1 MAITVRRLDDVVDPS
16 MREAFDEFKKKNPTV
31 DDYLVVERDG
41 QRKIVKGSEA
51 GFSTLGAISANLI
64 RSLPSSAATY
74 LTTAGLGA
82 LMTPAGAAGGSTAPG
97 AGTVAGGALG
107 AGAALGGGILA
118 GVGTELLT
126 QKAMENFKPDWAEK
140 FAITEKTHP
149 WASTI
154 GRMSSGYPLAL
165 NNPMALGALA
175 KVAAKLK
182 GTSALKEGAKL
193 LGKPAAINAALEAGM
208 QGVTEGLPESKE
220 DALNRIGR
228 IGLAALTG
236 VTQMTPTKWGEAL
249 SRTGVRVVGK
259 APKAPTITKEGALKV
274 YQDLVAAEKAGT
286 LGDPEVA
293 KSFNTRLGNDLPIE
307 ENLLRA
313 KLRLDAIARGE
324 TAQAKKE
331 MKEAT
336 KEPGETLKATND
348 LLAKANDADNEI
360 AKIQEQLK
368 AIPPTETDLLNRTQL
383 ALKKAQDEAASI
395 RRTALEN
402 LAKKYPSSM
411 EVGFP
416 DREARW
422 QGAGPIRPQD
432 VVEGEIVP
440 PPPQIEAQGVP
451 PVTEIG
457 APPVR
462 RAIPSSVLPSVRIG
476 EGSPV
481 TSTLESPIMTPPPR
495 EVAGLLPEGQLPQAQ
510 RMASTLEA
518 GAPEMYGAG
527 ARAPLPEKFPAPEGA
542 LLDNLK
548 RARKQDTQTRYS
560 GPGTFPAVRKWLA
573 DFAPGM
579 KGPELYQRR
588 GRMGEPLGS
597 TALNQL
603 KFHRPFGLDVN
614 DKGELPLGNLVDR
627 MNNVI
632 PPDEVEWYKAQGL
645 EKFLGSQRSDVSAKD
660 FEEWKARMGD
670 EADTESFVKWRDRE
684 GGKISV
690 DKLRAWMESVAPK
703 VRVSEFGGS
712 VSKDRIEYNELR
724 HGLESLEGNANLLA
738 REIDR
743 RPWSQDDVP
752 TIMRDIQSAMI
763 ADVDSKRLTRMLEL
777 KLKLQE
783 APDQPS
789 AQWQSVTA
797 KPKEWLDSHGYTEL
811 SVDVPGETQFSG
823 QHRPFP
829 NNTVGHS
836 RGWWITGKELKEFN
850 PNRVMPD
857 DAKVFWIEEVQSDWA
872 QQKRELDKKLAKEG
886 RAPSEEM
893 VADNPLLPHSNR
905 ITLKATIKHA
915 LDAGAD
921 AVVISDPE
929 TVMMTEQHDV
939 AASMVRR
946 LQPEEVLSVLSNRVQ
961 PVDSNRLMSD
971 MYGADWQKGTYVR
984 VNPKGEDLV
993 LRIDKPEVNT
1003 SGGRSKELASEL
1015 YAAGY
1020 GSKEGTYI
1028 PQEEGMRLN
1037 YGKELPKIMRELT
1050 GVQGEPI
1057 SGGVHEKA
1065 IHHRDTWTRE
1075 EGMMANDGYAV
1086 GTPVMRDNLIFK
1098 NPDGTPKTDASGLV
1112 YDLRKVKQMASE
1124 GANFSLLGNDKSFY
1138 GGLPPHIVRDAAR
1151 YVLKAPDWAIK
1162 FLYQGTAGP
1171 NGLKGT
1177 MPLLDRVRN
1186 LGPEGAYIAD
1196 KQLDLDATAQR
1207 IANRGISGYS
1217 EAFKGLTKNE
1227 MARVE
1232 RYLYDMDDIG
1242 DSSVVLTPKEQAA
1255 ADKMRDTYQ
1264 YLREEQLI
1272 DGPLIN
1278 GREAMINPD
1287 KVPHLMDRTAYNIL
1301 HNQRPGMEQ
1310 YDQLY
1315 NDWIARQMR
1324 KLNITAEEADANFK
1338 EFMTAGSLMDASN
1351 PSGAEYAAV
1360 RQAEG
1365 IGLPE
1370 SWRAPLTAALNSH
1383 AIRTAKDLSWYR
1395 NFQKDPMAA
1404 KILGIKDDGRVR
1416 EYDWT
1421 SPEFAALNDTV
1432 SLANNTAVRQYI
1444 AEYNL
1449 HKSYRPNIFDRWTS
1463 LGNSMLIG
1471 PKSAIR
1477 DLMSTHGH
1485 LAELMPGE
1493 DMPLMVQAWKNVI
1506 KGKMGSG
1513 ENIGKRMEQVGA
1525 MASGDRAIEFQAP
1538 FDPDSIMVRLAHWN
1552 RVASGRDLIEKTA
1565 RQFAFETGRL
1575 VANSRLAAD
1584 DVGFFQ
1590 KMKIADW
1597 KTMKPEELM
1606 DKVGMKFVEGSQGKY
1621 GVSGLPPGLLNSADN
1636 ALLRTFLNLQ
1646 RWGVERFNNW
1656 YKLAWRPAVDKGEF
1670 GPLLRGI
1677 LGNLASAGALRWLEE
1692 ELFNAKPNELTWKEW
1707 LKADDKETAYTVFNK
1722 LQVAGYGGILSGLIS
1737 MPIKAAYGEKL
1748 YGLAEGGG
1756 PGLSALADVGHRLA
1770 QFTDGVVSGRME
1782 FWPAVGALADAV
1794 GRDRMQF
1801 YRLMAARDERSLGN
1815 REERIYRRQMGLN
1828 RYMEPP
1834 KDNPFD
1840 AAYALRKARTV
1851 PEIEKALPAVESAYR
1866 RTGQLPQMRTPLR
1879 QVERDDGRPN
1889 FYQWLSSI
1897 QGVPAAETQW
1907 QTDLAG
1913 DQVTQAKRMA
1923 LEELRRKVAIS
1934 VGPP

>member
-1 MAITVRRLDDVVDPS
+1 M
-16 MREAFDEFKKKNPTV
+16 
-31 DDYLVVERDG
+31 
-41 QRKIVKGSEA
+41 
-51 GFSTLGAISANLI
+51 
-64 RSLPSSAATY
+64 
-74 LTTAGLGA
+74 
-82 LMTPAGAAGGSTAPG
+82 
-97 AGTVAGGALG
+97 
-107 AGAALGGGILA
+107 
-118 GVGTELLT
+118 
-126 QKAMENFKPDWAEK
+126 
-140 FAITEKTHP
+140 
-149 WASTI
+149 
-154 GRMSSGYPLAL
+154 
-165 NNPMALGALA
+165 
-175 KVAAKLK
+175 
-182 GTSALKEGAKL
+182 
-193 LGKPAAINAALEAGM
+193 
-208 QGVTEGLPESKE
+208 
-220 DALNRIGR
+220 
-228 IGLAALTG
+228 
-236 VTQMTPTKWGEAL
+236 
-249 SRTGVRVVGK
+249 
-259 APKAPTITKEGALKV
+259 
-274 YQDLVAAEKAGT
+274 
-286 LGDPEVA
+286 
-293 KSFNTRLGNDLPIE
+293 
-307 ENLLRA
+307 
-313 KLRLDAIARGE
+313 
-324 TAQAKKE
+324 
-331 MKEAT
+331 
-336 KEPGETLKATND
+336 
-348 LLAKANDADNEI
+348 
-360 AKIQEQLK
+360 
-368 AIPPTETDLLNRTQL
+368 
-383 ALKKAQDEAASI
+383 
-395 RRTALEN
+395 
-402 LAKKYPSSM
+402 
-411 EVGFP
+411 
-416 DREARW
+416 
-422 QGAGPIRPQD
+422 
-432 VVEGEIVP
+432 
-440 PPPQIEAQGVP
+440 
-451 PVTEIG
+451 
-457 APPVR
+457 
-462 RAIPSSVLPSVRIG
+462 
-476 EGSPV
+476 
-481 TSTLESPIMTPPPR
+481 
-495 EVAGLLPEGQLPQAQ
+495 
-510 RMASTLEA
+510 
-518 GAPEMYGAG
+518 
-527 ARAPLPEKFPAPEGA
+527 
-542 LLDNLK
+542 
-548 RARKQDTQTRYS
+548 
-560 GPGTFPAVRKWLA
+560 
-573 DFAPGM
+573 
-579 KGPELYQRR
+579 
-588 GRMGEPLGS
+588 
-597 TALNQL
+597 
-603 KFHRPFGLDVN
+603 
-614 DKGELPLGNLVDR
+614 
-627 MNNVI
+627 
-632 PPDEVEWYKAQGL
+632 
-645 EKFLGSQRSDVSAKD
+645 
-660 FEEWKARMGD
+660 
-670 EADTESFVKWRDRE
+670 
-684 GGKISV
+684 
-690 DKLRAWMESVAPK
+690 
-703 VRVSEFGGS
+703 
-712 VSKDRIEYNELR
+712 
-724 HGLESLEGNANLLA
+724 
-738 REIDR
+738 
-743 RPWSQDDVP
+743 
-752 TIMRDIQSAMI
+752 
-763 ADVDSKRLTRMLEL
+763 
-777 KLKLQE
+777 
-783 APDQPS
+783 
-789 AQWQSVTA
+789 
-797 KPKEWLDSHGYTEL
+797 
-811 SVDVPGETQFSG
+811 DVPGETQFTG

-893 VADNPLLPHSNR
+893 VMDNPLLPHSNR

-915 LDAGAD
+915 LDNGAD

-1065 IHHRDTWTRE
+1065 MRTRFVNPE
-1075 EGMMANDGYAV
+1075 LRTPEARAERQYAMHADLAGFAARATEANRTV
-1086 GTPVMRDNLIFK
+1086 VEPRDNLVFK
-1098 NPDGTPKTDASGLV
+1098 NPDNTPKTDASGLM
-1112 YDLRKVKQMASE
+1112 YDLRKVRQMADE

-1138 GGLPPHIVRDAAR
+1138 SGLPPHIVRDAAR

-1404 KILGIKDDGRVR
+1404 KILGIKDDGRGHD
-1416 EYDWT
+1416 YDWT

-1756 PGLSALADVGHRLA
+1756 PGLSALADVRHRLV
-1770 QFTDGVVSGRME
+1770 QFTDGVVSGRIE